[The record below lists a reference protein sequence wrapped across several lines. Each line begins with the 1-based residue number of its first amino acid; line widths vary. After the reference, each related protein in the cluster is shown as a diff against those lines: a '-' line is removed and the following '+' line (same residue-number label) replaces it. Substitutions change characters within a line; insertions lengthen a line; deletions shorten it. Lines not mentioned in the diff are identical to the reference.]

1 MNYNQTYLTKE
12 DLQNMIEDK
21 VTPLQLNQVIS
32 AYEFSDN
39 AFGDQK
45 LPDGTPH
52 FFHCT
57 RVCQILIEE
66 TKIYDP
72 DILTAAL
79 LHRVYSAD
87 DEISTEIIDLNFGP
101 YVAFLLEAL
110 IDEYRF
116 IENDPLKFDDHDKFR
131 IPADDYLIIWL
142 ADHLDTFR
150 CLDYGVN
157 QNPMKYIKETE
168 RLFFDAAEENENES
182 IKYLIKELKK
192 ERNKLLG

>member
-1 MNYNQTYLTKE
+1 MNYNQTYLSKE
-12 DLQNMIEDK
+12 ELQKLIEDK
-21 VTPLQLNQVIS
+21 LSPMQLNQVIS

-57 RVCQILIEE
+57 RVCKILIEE
-66 TKIYDP
+66 VAIYDA
-72 DILTAAL
+72 DILSAAL
-79 LHRVYSAD
+79 LHRIYRADEELSA
-87 DEISTEIIDLNFGP
+87 EVIDLNFGP

-110 IDEYRF
+110 IDEFRF
-116 IENDPLKFDDHDKFR
+116 IENDPLKFDAHEKFR
-131 IPADDYLIIWL
+131 IPSDDYLIIWL

-168 RLFFDAAEENENES
+168 RLFFDAADES
-182 IKYLIKELKK
+182 DNKNIKYLIKKLKK